1 MKNKFT
7 ILTLLLSIFSFAQ
20 VGIGTTSPSDS
31 AILELTFSPEN
42 PQGFLMPRMTTQQR
56 TAISNPAEGLTIY
69 NTELKCLESYNGG
82 RWTNFTNITA
92 TDTNNPTTG
101 KIWMDRNLGATQIAT
116 SRTDFLAYG
125 SLFQWGRAADGHQL
139 MNWTSAS
146 TGSAVNGT
154 TTTLSDDD
162 TPDDALFIIGNSIG
176 DWRST
181 QNNNL
186 WQGVN
191 GTNNPCPSGYRLPT
205 EAEWEAER
213 LSWATSNAAG
223 AYASTLKLTTPGYR
237 RFNSGEILA
246 IGTTGYYWTST
257 IFGTNSRYFGLSS
270 ASAGIFGHPR
280 SYGFTIRC
288 IKD

>member
-1 MKNKFT
+1 
-7 ILTLLLSIFSFAQ
+7 
-20 VGIGTTSPSDS
+20 
-31 AILELTFSPEN
+31 
-42 PQGFLMPRMTTQQR
+42 
-56 TAISNPAEGLTIY
+56 
-69 NTELKCLESYNGG
+69 
-82 RWTNFTNITA
+82 
-92 TDTNNPTTG
+92 
-101 KIWMDRNLGATQIAT
+101 MDRNLGATQIAT

-146 TGSAVNGT
+146 AGSAVNGT

-162 TPDDALFIIGNSIG
+162 TPDDALFIIGSSIG

-205 EAEWEAER
+205 AAEWEAER

-223 AYASTLKLTTPGYR
+223 AYASSLKLTTPGYR
-237 RFNSGEILA
+237 RFNGGEILA

-257 IFGTNSRYFGLSS
+257 IFGTNSRYFGLSTD
-270 ASAGIFGHPR
+270 SAGIFGHPR